1 LTQEEI
7 LRRGEVASFLL
18 SEGAFTGFL
27 VEMKTDL
34 LTCIGNTQPDD
45 QKLRTS
51 LYYQHR
57 GLVDL
62 EATMNEYISAAQ
74 EIIRKAEQDAATAAD
89 TLDD

>member
-1 LTQEEI
+1 M
-7 LRRGEVASFLL
+7 AMFLL
-18 SEGAFTGFL
+18 SEASFTGFL
-27 VEMKTDL
+27 SEMKTDL

-45 QKLRTS
+45 HKLRTS

-62 EATMNEYISAAQ
+62 EATMNEYVAAAQ
-74 EIIRKAEQDAATAAD
+74 RIIEQTEQDAATAAD